1 MSVQREQI
9 DVFRT
14 VQIQMVHICATVA
27 LAIVLEMMNT
37 LAMVQHQYNLVTCL
51 IPFHAFSFCIQT
63 KISMSVKRTMMA
75 AHRTVEI
82 HQGHSDVAVIQA
94 MS

>member
-1 MSVQREQI
+1 MSVQREPI

-14 VQIQMVHICATVA
+14 VQIQMVHTYATVA
-27 LAIVLEMMNT
+27 LVTVSEMMNT
-37 LAMVQHQYNLVTCL
+37 LAMVQHQYILVTCI
-51 IPFHAFSFCIQT
+51 IPFHAFSFWFQI
-63 KISMSVKRTMMA
+63 KISMSVKKTLMA
-75 AHRTVEI
+75 AHKTVEI